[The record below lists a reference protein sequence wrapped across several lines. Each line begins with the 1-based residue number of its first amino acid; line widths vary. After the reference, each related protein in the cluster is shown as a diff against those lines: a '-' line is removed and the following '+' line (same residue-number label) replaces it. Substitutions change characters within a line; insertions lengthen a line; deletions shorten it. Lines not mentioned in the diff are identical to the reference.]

1 VLMAMVL
8 KLQPGAQSLP
18 NGACSG
24 DVRREQMASIW
35 LRSGWGMST
44 MVRMGASK

>member
-1 VLMAMVL
+1 LSFSQVRRASRTALALEMA
-8 KLQPGAQSLP
+8 
-18 NGACSG
+18 
-24 DVRREQMASIW
+24 RREQMASIW